1 MYSKIYVL
9 KKVKT
14 TYNLKWREYFVRT
27 VMERI
32 LYEATTMSVSRT
44 LLTDDVGGKL
54 SLQATKMSA
63 SY

>member
-1 MYSKIYVL
+1 
-9 KKVKT
+9 
-14 TYNLKWREYFVRT
+14 
-27 VMERI
+27 MERI

>member
-1 MYSKIYVL
+1 MYEPKKSKV
-9 KKVKT
+9 
-14 TYNLKWREYFVRT
+14 TYNLKWREYFVGT

-32 LYEATTMSVSRT
+32 FYEATTMSLSRT
-44 LLTDDVGGKL
+44 PLTDDVGGKL